1 MTLTKELHHT
11 QPFKYQSITINKMT
25 IETKETKETKK
36 RQPILITKARL
47 KQLYKNFAMKE
58 IQKELGISHPTLLK
72 YLRKFGIAKVGSGN
86 RTNHRKAIVLISER
100 TIAEPLKQLKEEQKN
115 NEKKEEI

>member
-11 QPFKYQSITINKMT
+11 QPFKYQSITIKKMT
-25 IETKETKETKK
+25 IENKETKK

>member
-1 MTLTKELHHT
+1 MNIETNNIKES
-11 QPFKYQSITINKMT
+11 KKIKT
-25 IETKETKETKK
+25 IE
-36 RQPILITKARL
+36 ITKSKL
-47 KQLYKNFAMKE
+47 KSLYNNFTMKE

-86 RTNHRKAIVLISER
+86 RTNHKRAIVLISER
-100 TIAEPLKQLKEEQKN
+100 TIADPLKQIKEEPKN